1 MQNFE
6 NLSCHQFQSTNMQEL
21 GIIACKKVLERGL
34 RVIVNEPKSPPGSS
48 PSFWRWLDYKNAM
61 QPGSN

>member
-6 NLSCHQFQSTNMQEL
+6 NLSCHQFQPTNMQEL

-34 RVIVNEPKSPPGSS
+34 RVIVNEPKSPL
-48 PSFWRWLDYKNAM
+48 LDLLHLSGA
-61 QPGSN
+61 G

>member
-6 NLSCHQFQSTNMQEL
+6 NLSGHQFQPTNMQEL

-34 RVIVNEPKSPPGSS
+34 RVIVNEPKSPL
-48 PSFWRWLDYKNAM
+48 LDLLHLSGAVRLQKCRATG
-61 QPGSN
+61 Q